1 MRIMNEVSFLDP
13 HVEEINA
20 LTLDDPELF
29 KYPIA
34 YIIEVGWWAMTDRK
48 RRRSARTC
56 RRAAS

>member
-1 MRIMNEVSFLDP
+1 MNEVSFLGAAP
-13 HVEEINA
+13 TRSTS

-34 YIIEVGWWAMTDRK
+34 YIIEVGWWTLTDTRG
-48 RRRSARTC
+48 RGAARLPR